1 MCVVGDL
8 VEKKDSR
15 GRVIKATKA
24 EIKAAKKAAAEAKRK
39 AREERKAAEVRPR
52 FEPLLLLCARMHV
65 GARTWQR
72 EARGDSR

>member
-39 AREERKAAEVRPR
+39 AREERKAAEVCPR
-52 FEPLLLLCARMHV
+52 FEPLLCGGAHV

>member
-8 VEKKDSR
+8 VEKTDHR

-39 AREERKAAEVRPR
+39 AREERKAAEVRVFAP
-52 FEPLLLLCARMHV
+52 LLCARM
-65 GARTWQR
+65 
-72 EARGDSR
+72 GDSR